1 MGRVTLLASLLI
13 VALAG
18 CAPVTQ
24 STAPVIES
32 GSGEEKVVVELG
44 PAEGSERFAIV
55 PANSRI
61 TVLTF
66 RSGPMARLGHNHVIT
81 SSGLTGTVWVAPELE
96 QTLARVVLPVD
107 SLVVDDEAARS
118 KEGEEFS
125 APVPEKDRIATRSN
139 MLGEALLNESSH
151 SFVRATCGALDLESD
166 PTTALCDVSIAGKT
180 LALRMPI
187 VFQQDDNQLSVSGEF
202 TVTHEQLGL
211 TPFSAA
217 GGAVRVADGM
227 TLRYEINAQRLSR
240 ARD

>member
-1 MGRVTLLASLLI
+1 MRRSSLLAFIWVASLT
-13 VALAG
+13 G

-32 GSGEEKVVVELG
+32 GSGDVQVVVESG

-55 PANSRI
+55 PASSRI

-81 SSGLTGTVWVAPELE
+81 SSALTGSVWVAPSLE
-96 QTLARVVLPVD
+96 ETLARIVLPVE
-107 SLVVDDEAARS
+107 SLTVDDAAARAE
-118 KEGEEFS
+118 EGEEFA
-125 APVPEKDRIATRSN
+125 APVPEKDAVATRNN
-139 MLGEALLNESSH
+139 MLGEDLLNAGSH
-151 SFVRATCGALDLESD
+151 AFVRATCGALDFESD
-166 PTTALCDVSIAGKT
+166 PSTALCDVSIAGVT
-180 LALRMPI
+180 VALRMPI
-187 VFQQDDNQLSVSGEF
+187 SFQQDDNQLTVRGEA
-202 TVTHEQLGL
+202 TITHEQLGL

-227 TLRYEINAQRLSR
+227 TIRYEINAQRLSR